1 MANFIKDTKNKDQD
15 ILKNLASNENDR
27 GQARNLPLGDDL
39 GLIIIHVPKE
49 DQAEPKSDVQDQEH
63 IVVNEDGNN
72 TQNQEQPTN
81 IPPSD
86 DIGQEEEDEQ
96 EEQEEE
102 ENDDDNFELP
112 NGARAKVSKPPSKRP
127 APPPKT
133 G

>member
-1 MANFIKDTKNKDQD
+1 
-15 ILKNLASNENDR
+15 ENDQ
-27 GQARNLPLGDDL
+27 GLARNVPLGDDL

-72 TQNQEQPTN
+72 TQNQEQPAN
-81 IPPSD
+81 IPPK
-86 DIGQEEEDEQ
+86 EDEQ
-96 EEQEEE
+96 EEQ

-127 APPPKT
+127 APSPKT